1 MEYVFVHTIIIT
13 TAARTVTDRDQATT
27 TTLPMVVEVVEV
39 LVTLLVMVVKEA
51 MDAGLTTVVTTLV
64 AMLLIMMGE
73 THTRVAKVVT
83 DEKMDLM
90 LPTMYDKQVVI
101 SGVMVLQLGSQQE
114 TVEGGH
120 LNGTIRSKA
129 GGTI

>member
-1 MEYVFVHTIIIT
+1 M
-13 TAARTVTDRDQATT
+13 
-27 TTLPMVVEVVEV
+27 

-64 AMLLIMMGE
+64 AMLLIMMGA

-83 DEKMDLM
+83 QDKMDLM
-90 LPTMYDKQVVI
+90 LPIMEDKQVVI